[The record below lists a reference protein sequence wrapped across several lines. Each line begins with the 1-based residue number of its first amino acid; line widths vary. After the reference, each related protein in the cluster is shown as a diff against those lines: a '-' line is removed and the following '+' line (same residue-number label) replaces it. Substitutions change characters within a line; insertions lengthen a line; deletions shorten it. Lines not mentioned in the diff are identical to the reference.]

1 MYDYIII
8 GAGIN
13 GCFLAHELSKF
24 DLEVLVLE
32 KGPDVASG
40 ATMANSAIV
49 HAGHD
54 PKPGTLKAKL
64 NVRGNE
70 LYPLV
75 CKEMDAAFKQ
85 TSAFVVATSKEELS
99 VIHTL
104 HNQSQS
110 RNVPS
115 EILDRAQAIYLEPN
129 LSDKVIAALNLPS
142 TGIITPWEVA
152 FNLMEEAILNDV
164 KLYLDTKV
172 LSIIARPK
180 TCYVDAKCDDS
191 RYAYEVIT
199 SKGNFIGSN
208 IINAAGVYADEIYS
222 MLNPSDKFSI
232 TGRKG
237 EYFILDKLPE
247 PLVNRVIYPI
257 PSTKGKG
264 VLVIPTIHGNTLLGP
279 SSEFIDD
286 KNGDFTDTE
295 TLEYVRS
302 QVKKTVKNIPFNK
315 VIKTFAGL
323 RPTGTTGDFIIGES
337 GDFPGF
343 INIGAIQS
351 PGLASAPAICEY
363 VMNTIIEK
371 QVILKKKKIYIK
383 RTKLPILYKMAD
395 SEKQKLWKENPSY
408 GKIVCRCEHISE
420 GEIIDSIRRPLGA
433 TTLDGVKKRVRPSM
447 GRCQG
452 SFCQPAIIEIL
463 ASELNISV
471 EEVKLYN
478 EGSNVVI
485 KGESN

>member
-1 MYDYIII
+1 MYDYTII

-13 GCFLAHELSKF
+13 GCFLAHELSKY
-24 DLEVLVLE
+24 DLDVLVLE

-70 LYPLV
+70 LYPSI
-75 CKEMDAAFKQ
+75 CKEMDAAFKL
-85 TSAFVVATSKEELS
+85 TSAFVVATNEAELS
-99 VIHTL
+99 VIHDL
-104 HNQSQS
+104 HRQSQT
-110 RNVPS
+110 RNIPS
-115 EILDRAQAIYLEPN
+115 EVLNRSQAMQLEPN
-129 LSDKVIAALNLPS
+129 LSDSIIAALDLPS

-164 KLYLDTKV
+164 KLNLNTKV
-172 LSIIARPK
+172 LSVMARPR
-180 TCYVDAKCDDS
+180 TCYIDAKCSDS
-191 RYAYEVIT
+191 KYAYEIIT
-199 SKGNFIGSN
+199 NKGNFIGSN
-208 IINAAGVYADEIYS
+208 VINAAGVYADEIYS
-222 MLNPSDKFSI
+222 MLNPSDKFTI

-237 EYFILDKLPE
+237 EYFILDKLSE
-247 PLVNRVIYPI
+247 PIVNRVIYPI
-257 PSTKGKG
+257 PSEKGKG
-264 VLVIPTIHGNTLLGP
+264 VLVVPTIHGNTLLGP
-279 SSEFIDD
+279 SSEFIDN

-323 RPTGTTGDFIIGES
+323 RPTGPTGDFIIGES
-337 GDFPGF
+337 IDYPGF
-343 INIGAIQS
+343 VNIAAIES
-351 PGLASAPAICEY
+351 PGLASAPATCEY
-363 VMNTIIEK
+363 VMDTIIEK
-371 QVILKKKKIYIK
+371 QVILKKKKTYIK
-383 RTKLPILYKMAD
+383 RAHLPILYKMAD
-395 SEKQKLWKENPSY
+395 SEKQKLWKDNPSY

-463 ASELNISV
+463 AKELNLSV

-485 KGESN
+485 KGEFN